1 MSERK
6 STGLRGRLTLVA
18 LVVLLALMIPAGAAL
33 FVYGGVYD
41 IGADAPHTK
50 PVFWMIS
57 QLRDRSIA
65 VRARGIAPPA
75 DLAAPSR
82 IATGA
87 GLYANLCT
95 GCHLAPSMKK
105 TELSRGLYPK
115 PPQLAYG
122 TDLTPAQEFWI
133 LKHGIKLTAMPSWG
147 RTHSDEELWDIVA
160 FLKKMPDLNAAQ
172 YQAAVNAAPMVEGKA
187 SPGAP

>member
-1 MSERK
+1 MSEHK
-6 STGLRGRLTLVA
+6 MTGLRRRLPWIALVA
-18 LVVLLALMIPAGAAL
+18 VLALAIPAGAAL

-50 PVFWMIS
+50 PVFWAIS

-65 VRARGIAPPA
+65 VRAHAITLPA
-75 DLAAPSR
+75 DLASPSR
-82 IATGA
+82 IASGA

-105 TELSRGLYPK
+105 TDLSRGLYPK

-122 TDLTPAQEFWI
+122 TDQTPAQQFWI

-160 FLKKMPDLNAAQ
+160 FLKKMPDLDAAQ
-172 YQAAVNAAPMVEGKA
+172 YQAAVASAATAK
-187 SPGAP
+187 

>member
-6 STGLRGRLTLVA
+6 MTGLRRRLPWIALVA
-18 LVVLLALMIPAGAAL
+18 VLALGIPAGAAL

-50 PVFWMIS
+50 PVFWAIS

-75 DLAAPSR
+75 DLTSPSR
-82 IATGA
+82 IASGA

-105 TELSRGLYPK
+105 TDLSRGLYPK

-122 TDLTPAQEFWI
+122 NDLTPAQQFWI

-160 FLKKMPDLNAAQ
+160 FLKKMPDLDAAQ
-172 YQAAVNAAPMVEGKA
+172 YQAAVSGAAATAAK
-187 SPGAP
+187 